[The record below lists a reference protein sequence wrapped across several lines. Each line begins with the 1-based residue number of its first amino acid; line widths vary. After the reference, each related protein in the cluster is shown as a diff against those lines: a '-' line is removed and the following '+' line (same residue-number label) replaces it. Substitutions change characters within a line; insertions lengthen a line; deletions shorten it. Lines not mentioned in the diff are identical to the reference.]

1 MATKT
6 KTSKEPVA
14 TKAAVPA
21 DAAREAHD
29 HMKSEP
35 ERHAGNQPLT
45 LKQQR
50 FVEEMLVDLNATA
63 AYRRAG
69 YAARGNAAE
78 VNAARLLRNAQ
89 VARAV
94 AKALRERQARTA
106 VTQDMVVSE
115 LAALAFLDVR
125 RLFDADGKPIPVFQ
139 LDAATAR
146 DIQALDVAT
155 NGNADVGLGKVTKL
169 RFADKLGALEL
180 LGKHLGMWKQ
190 GPIDITVDMQSASS
204 AAVAAMMA
212 QLFAPPRAA

>member
-1 MATKT
+1 M
-6 KTSKEPVA
+6 
-14 TKAAVPA
+14 
-21 DAAREAHD
+21 
-29 HMKSEP
+29 
-35 ERHAGNQPLT
+35 
-45 LKQQR
+45 
-50 FVEEMLVDLNATA
+50 
-63 AYRRAG
+63 
-69 YAARGNAAE
+69 
-78 VNAARLLRNAQ
+78 
-89 VARAV
+89 

>member
-78 VNAARLLRNAQ
+78 SMPPDCSEMLRLPGPWPRPCVSAR
-89 VARAV
+89 RAP
-94 AKALRERQARTA
+94 RSPRT
-106 VTQDMVVSE
+106 
-115 LAALAFLDVR
+115 
-125 RLFDADGKPIPVFQ
+125 
-139 LDAATAR
+139 
-146 DIQALDVAT
+146 
-155 NGNADVGLGKVTKL
+155 
-169 RFADKLGALEL
+169 
-180 LGKHLGMWKQ
+180 WW
-190 GPIDITVDMQSASS
+190 
-204 AAVAAMMA
+204 
-212 QLFAPPRAA
+212 